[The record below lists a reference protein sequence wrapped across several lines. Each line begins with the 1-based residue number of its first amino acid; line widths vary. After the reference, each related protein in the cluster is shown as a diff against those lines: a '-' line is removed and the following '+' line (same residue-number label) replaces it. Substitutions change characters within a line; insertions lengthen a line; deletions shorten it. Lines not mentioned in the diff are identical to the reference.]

1 MRKAKITVIGSLN
14 IDMVTETP
22 YMPDQG
28 ETIIG
33 TAFSSFTGG
42 KGANQAVACARL
54 GAEVVMIGC
63 VGQDNM
69 ASQLMDA
76 LGKEGIVTDYV
87 KSVPHQPTGIAA
99 ITVCDKDNRIIVI
112 PGANHCLEPEDV
124 QALESVIAASDMML
138 IQQEIPFRTVEAA
151 IRLASSLNVRV
162 ILNPAP
168 AVKLSPE
175 LLEMVAVI
183 TPNETELAI
192 VLGLDENSV
201 RGPEEMIARYS
212 RQIVMTHGKDG
223 AFYKHAGG
231 EISHEPGRK
240 VEVADTTG
248 AGDTFNGALAVM
260 LSEGKTLGEAVRFA
274 VGASALSVTKLGAT
288 SGMPLRSEVE
298 KFIASRAEF

>member
-1 MRKAKITVIGSLN
+1 
-14 IDMVTETP
+14 MVTETP
-22 YMPDQG
+22 YMPNQG

-54 GAEVVMIGC
+54 GAEVTMVGC
-63 VGQDNM
+63 VGQDSM
-69 ASQLMDA
+69 ADQLITA

-87 KSVPHQPTGIAA
+87 KPVPHQATGIAA

-124 QALESVIAASDMML
+124 TALEHVIAASDMVL

-151 IRLASSLNVRV
+151 IRLAKSLNVRV

-168 AVKLSPE
+168 AVKLSAE
-175 LLEMVAVI
+175 LLEMVDVI
-183 TPNETELAI
+183 TPNESELAI
-192 VLGLDENSV
+192 VLGLDGDGERS
-201 RGPEEMIARYS
+201 PEEIIGLYPH
-212 RQIVMTHGKDG
+212 QIVMTHGKDG
-223 AFYKHAGG
+223 AFYKPADG
-231 EISHEPGRK
+231 EISHEPGRE
-240 VEVADTTG
+240 VEVVDTTG

-260 LSEGKTLGEAVRFA
+260 LSEGKTLEEAVRFA

-288 SGMPLRSEVE
+288 SGMPLRNEVE
-298 KFIASRAEF
+298 KYLAAGSV